1 MSKAAQFHSP
11 VHTKEIRVE
20 ATHFLKEI
28 NKAGC
33 LYGNVLAN
41 LQGIDNTQ
49 LKQMVPN
56 NINCGGQ
63 PTYFVKLNSDV
74 KISLCSP

>member
-1 MSKAAQFHSP
+1 M
-11 VHTKEIRVE
+11 KEIEVE
-20 ATHFLKEI
+20 ATHFSKEE
-28 NKAGC
+28 NKAAC
-33 LYGNVLAN
+33 LYGKVLAN

-49 LKQMVPN
+49 LKQTVPS
-56 NINCGGQ
+56 NISCGGQ